1 VPQGESVQLTAILFA
16 LSASLLFALA
26 LVLTQYALRAA
37 PPNVGALI
45 SLPASTTLLWIVS
58 PWLVDWHH
66 FTLHAAAIFAAVGLL
81 FPAAVTL
88 LAYEGNRRMGPH
100 ISGALG
106 NLAPLYA
113 LLLAAVMLGEIPRF
127 TQALGIAAIM
137 AGVLVLSL
145 QRSGTRVIEPWW
157 AVLIPLAAAAVRG
170 FAQPVAKLGLV
181 DWPNP
186 FAATLISYSVSC
198 LVILASGFVG
208 GTWRKLVH
216 LPRSPGLL
224 WFVAVGLCNATA
236 VLLLYAALARGA
248 VTLVSPLVATYPL
261 ATLVIG
267 HSLLRDER
275 ITFRLVSGVLL
286 TVAGVV
292 ILIAA

>member
-1 VPQGESVQLTAILFA
+1 MQLSAILFA

-26 LVLTQYALRAA
+26 LIFAQYALRYAT
-37 PPNVGALI
+37 PNVGALI
-45 SLPASTTLLWIVS
+45 SLPASTSMLWLIS
-58 PWLVDWHH
+58 PWLVDWHA
-66 FTLHAAAIFAAVGLL
+66 FAPHAAAIFAAVGLL

-88 LAYEGNRRMGPH
+88 LTYEANRRMGPH
-100 ISGALG
+100 IAGALG

-113 LLLAAVMLGEIPRF
+113 LVLAAVLFGEIPRF
-127 TQALGIAAIM
+127 TQAFGIAAIM

-145 QRSGTRVIEPWW
+145 QRSGRRVIEPWW
-157 AVLIPLAAAAVRG
+157 VALIPLAAAAVRG

-198 LVILASGFVG
+198 LIILATSSLPTG
-208 GTWRKLVH
+208 GTWRTLRH
-216 LPRSPGLL
+216 LPRSAGLL
-224 WFVAVGLCNATA
+224 WFVAVGLCNACA

-261 ATLVIG
+261 MTLVLG
-267 HSLLRDER
+267 LMLLRDEPVNL
-275 ITFRLVSGVLL
+275 RLAGGVLL

>member
-1 VPQGESVQLTAILFA
+1 MHLSAILFA

-26 LVLTQYALRAA
+26 LIFTQYALRHAA
-37 PPNVGALI
+37 PNVGALI
-45 SLPASTTLLWIVS
+45 SLAASTTLLWLLS
-58 PWLVDWHH
+58 PWLVDWHQ

-100 ISGALG
+100 IAGALG

-113 LLLAAVMLGEIPRF
+113 LVLAAVMLGEIPRLV
-127 TQALGIAAIM
+127 QVLGVAAIM

-145 QRSGTRVIEPWW
+145 QRAGGRVMEPWW
-157 AVLIPLAAAAVRG
+157 VVLIPLTAAAVRG

-181 DWPNP
+181 DWPDP

-198 LVILASGFVG
+198 LVILASSFLS
-208 GTWRKLVH
+208 GTWRKMVN

-224 WFVAVGLCNATA
+224 WFVAVALCNATA

-248 VTLVSPLVATYPL
+248 VALVSPLVATYPL
-261 ATLVIG
+261 ATLVLGLI
-267 HSLLRDER
+267 LLRGEPVSL
-275 ITFRLVSGVLL
+275 RLMSGVVL

-292 ILIAA
+292 ILIAF